1 MQEDQGCT
9 QSKKYDGKDVG
20 CDYHNILCVKWRN
33 IPQRLCWTQME
44 FALFGFELSI
54 GPTWSAAQISIA
66 IVVTLTFA
74 ATARLVRGVSTS
86 GATVGA
92 VISLALYLSAGLRAF
107 LVLVSVFLLTLLA
120 TRLGY
125 GKKQRLGTA
134 EKRGGRTASQV
145 LANLAVGAVC
155 AVAFALN
162 GHAIFLLGCVS
173 ALAEAAADTVSSE
186 YGQAVSHNPRLI
198 TTWNIVPPGTD
209 GAVSLPGTFAGI
221 IAATIVSFIS
231 ASVHLLSWR
240 WMVASIGAATMG
252 MLFDSLLGASFE
264 RRHWLNNDAVNF
276 LSTLVAALL
285 AMSLGTM
292 LR

>member
-1 MQEDQGCT
+1 MLDING
-9 QSKKYDGKDVG
+9 VRP
-20 CDYHNILCVKWRN
+20 I
-33 IPQRLCWTQME
+33 
-44 FALFGFELSI
+44 GFELSVVDA
-54 GPTWSAAQISIA
+54 PTRSAAQIFTA

-86 GATVGA
+86 GAIVGA
-92 VISLALYLSAGLRAF
+92 LISLALYVSAGARAF

-125 GKKQRLGTA
+125 GKKQTLGTA

-145 LANLAVGAVC
+145 LANLAVAAVC
-155 AVAFALN
+155 AVASALK
-162 GHAIFLLGCVS
+162 GHTIFLLGCVS

-186 YGQAVSHNPRLI
+186 YGQAVSQQPRLI

-221 IAATIVSFIS
+221 IAAVIVSFIS
-231 ASVHLLSWR
+231 ASLHLLSWR
-240 WMVASIGAATMG
+240 WMVVSIGAATMG

-264 RRHWLNNDAVNF
+264 RRHWLDNDTVNF

-285 AMSLGTM
+285 AVFLGTM

>member
-1 MQEDQGCT
+1 
-9 QSKKYDGKDVG
+9 
-20 CDYHNILCVKWRN
+20 
-33 IPQRLCWTQME
+33 ME
-44 FALFGFELSI
+44 LTVFSFDLSGVEPPAL
-54 GPTWSAAQISIA
+54 SASQIA
-66 IVVTLTFA
+66 IAIAVTLVFTV
-74 ATARLVRGVSTS
+74 TARLLRGVSTS
-86 GATVGA
+86 GAISGA
-92 VISLALYLSAGLRAF
+92 VISLALYLSAGPRAF
-107 LVLVSVFLLTLLA
+107 IVLVSVFVLTSLA

-125 GKKQRLGTA
+125 GKKQTLGTA

-155 AVAFALN
+155 AVAFAFK

-186 YGQAVSHNPRLI
+186 YGQTISQHPRLI

-209 GAVSLPGTFAGI
+209 GAVSLRGTFAGI
-221 IAATIVSFIS
+221 IAAVIVSFIS

-240 WMVASIGAATMG
+240 WMVVSLGAATIG

-264 RRHWLNNDAVNF
+264 RRHWVNNDTVNF
-276 LSTLVAALL
+276 LGTLVAALL
-285 AMSLGTM
+285 AMFVGTM